1 MQAGCTESVCDVDGG
16 HPGVTADLA
25 LIKLGSLTLDPE
37 FDPDVTEYTAT
48 TENTSNTLTATPED
62 ENAEVTVTLGDTEV
76 DAGADGKYTLTW
88 ETGENVVAISVVN
101 GEAIKE
107 YTITVT
113 KP

>member
-1 MQAGCTESVCDVDGG
+1 MQAGRTQGFCYFDGG

-37 FDPDVTEYTAT
+37 FDPDVTDYTAA
-48 TENTSNTLTATPED
+48 TENASNTLTATPED
-62 ENAEVTVTLGDTEV
+62 DDAEVTVTLGDTEV

-88 ETGENVVAISVVN
+88 ETGENVVTISVVN

-113 KP
+113 KS